1 MSCNPNGPTAKKDD
15 DRPPSPP
22 GFAISLSDASL
33 SSSPGAPL
41 FTAAELD
48 DLFTALDGV
57 PTSPPPPHL
66 ASAGL
71 PSLPPANSSAAPP
84 VADDAFTIVDATP
97 SVPDTNLPIVKASYV
112 TGGAAAPKSPAV
124 TSTARFNEEAR
135 RRRVRFNRKAQA
147 LQTSGDALRKKRK
160 RARLAKAAYQS
171 TNGGGDIHDAA
182 LHLDSDVDSDDCAVT
197 GRKGNYTA
205 GHLRARRDR
214 AKRERDRTRKRL
226 EREVKLSATL
236 RAELQSAEGELTQAK
251 EEIKAVQDR
260 ALQGALDSRLLQGQV
275 EALSRQVVELRSQL
289 DIYSH
294 RICTLSGYL
303 SIPPSTVTSPEEVAR
318 FGKQ

>member
-15 DRPPSPP
+15 NPPSPP

-71 PSLPPANSSAAPP
+71 PSLPPAKPTAAPP
-84 VADDAFTIVDATP
+84 VTDDAFTIVDAAP

-112 TGGAAAPKSPAV
+112 HAGGAAAPKPPAV

-135 RRRVRFNRKAQA
+135 RRRVRFNRKAQE
-147 LQTSGDALRKKRK
+147 LQTSESR
-160 RARLAKAAYQS
+160 RLAKESPA
-171 TNGGGDIHDAA
+171 
-182 LHLDSDVDSDDCAVT
+182 
-197 GRKGNYTA
+197 
-205 GHLRARRDR
+205 
-214 AKRERDRTRKRL
+214 
-226 EREVKLSATL
+226 
-236 RAELQSAEGELTQAK
+236 
-251 EEIKAVQDR
+251 
-260 ALQGALDSRLLQGQV
+260 
-275 EALSRQVVELRSQL
+275 LRSPRGQRRWKGGVRRL
-289 DIYSH
+289 H
-294 RICTLSGYL
+294 
-303 SIPPSTVTSPEEVAR
+303 
-318 FGKQ
+318 